1 MKEFLEKLIARKAAE
16 AEELREK
23 IKSSDKLDEVRN
35 LAAQLE
41 AVMVEKREAEERL
54 AALETGNEPQLNPV
68 ATYGV
73 ERTAPQDK
81 EIEKRLAFANYVT
94 RHKPI
99 PDELRAAAITGTS
112 DVQNVIPENL
122 INTIIEKI
130 EATGMI
136 LPLVTRTS
144 YPVGQKVPV
153 DSVKPTASWVGEGKG
168 SDVQKKTS
176 LGSIVFGAFKLRCE
190 IGMTQEVTVQTLPV
204 FETLFVRQVSE
215 AMSKAIEA
223 KICSDDDGASGS
235 PKGILY
241 NPTSST
247 PDKAVEIAE
256 GTTGH
261 LTYQTLC
268 DAEALLPQQYE
279 NGAKWFMT
287 KKTYM
292 AFVAMTDAN
301 GQPIARINYGIN
313 GRADRTLLG
322 RDVILTGDYMSSYS
336 EEAAEEDTVFAF
348 LFNPADYVLN
358 TSYDL
363 GIQTKID
370 WDTEDH
376 RTKAVMSV
384 DGACIDRNSLV
395 KLVKKGTPEE

>member
-1 MKEFLEKLIARKAAE
+1 MKKFLESLIARKTAE
-16 AEELREK
+16 AEELRRK

-41 AVMVEKREAEERL
+41 AVMTEKREAEERL
-54 AALETGNEPQLNPV
+54 AALETDDKPKLNPV
-68 ATYGV
+68 ATYGAK
-73 ERTAPQDK
+73 RTAPQDK
-81 EIEKRLAFANYVT
+81 EVEKRLAFANFVT
-94 RHKPI
+94 RNKPI

-122 INTIIEKI
+122 INTIIETI
-130 EATGMI
+130 EAEGMI

-144 YPVGQKVPV
+144 YPVGQTIPV

-168 SDVQKKTS
+168 SDVQKKST

-190 IGMTQEVTVQTLPV
+190 IGMTQEVTVQTLPI
-204 FETLFVRQVSE
+204 FETMFVRQVSQ
-215 AMSKAIEA
+215 AMRKAIEA
-223 KICSDDDGASGS
+223 KICSADDGTSGC

-241 NPTSST
+241 NPTST
-247 PDKAVEIAE
+247 ADKAVEIAE

-261 LTYQTLC
+261 LTYQALC
-268 DAEALLPQQYE
+268 DAEGLLPQQYE
-279 NGAKWFMT
+279 NGARWFMT
-287 KKTYM
+287 KKTFM
-292 AFVAMTDAN
+292 EFVAMTDAN
-301 GQPIARINYGIN
+301 GQPIARVNYGIN

-322 RDVILTGDYMSSYS
+322 RDVVLVGDYMASYS